1 MKTKLIMEADGW
13 KYTSYQKA
21 KIKTKRRRLRQVVA
35 AMCWRVSL
43 IAPLVADIIAINFH
57 QGPFFKEDLAR
68 VLDCTVASQ
77 WRRWNRFL
85 RQLRQWGVP
94 HSRPKVKN
102 SAGQFKIGLVIKWDV
117 EQLNAVVEGKAPWQL
132 EAR

>member
-1 MKTKLIMEADGW
+1 MEADGW

-43 IAPLVADIIAINFH
+43 IAPLIADIITINFR
-57 QGPFFKEDLAR
+57 QGPFFKEDLAWC
-68 VLDCTVASQ
+68 LDCTVASQ

-85 RQLRQWGVP
+85 RQLRQYGVP